1 MSKHVLGAVA
11 TLIGAIIGAG
21 VLGIPYVIAKS
32 GFIIGAIHI
41 ILLGLAALLINLYV
55 GEIALRTDGKHQLVK
70 YAEIYLGK
78 YGKFIMFIAM
88 LVGLYGALTAYLIG
102 EGVSIGQL
110 FNINPITAMI
120 IFFAIMA
127 LFIFKGLN
135 IIEGAEIYFNIFRL
149 VLIIGFLIFLFT
161 RFDISNVSYTNTS
174 NFLVPYGAVFFA
186 LMGTAVIPEMKEE
199 LKNNRKLLKKA
210 LIIGSIIPIVVY
222 LVLSFAVIGVTGQS
236 TTEIATPGLSS
247 LGTSALI
254 FGNLFAIIS
263 MATAFLVLG
272 LALKWVFEYDYRINK
287 HIAFLLTMAVP
298 FAIVFFISPAFSR
311 VLAITGAVAGGL
323 EGIII
328 VLIHRKAANHGKPEY
343 AVKNSLI
350 LNILLISLF
359 VAGMIYTILA

>member
-1 MSKHVLGAVA
+1 MTKHVLGAVA

-127 LFIFKGLN
+127 LFIFRGLN

-161 RFDISNVSYTNTS
+161 HFDISNVSYTNPS
-174 NFLVPYGAVFFA
+174 NFLIPYGAVFFA

-222 LVLSFAVIGVTGQS
+222 LVLSFAVIGVTGKS
-236 TTEIATPGLSS
+236 TTEIATQGLSS

-287 HIAFLLTMAVP
+287 HVAFLLTMAVP
-298 FAIVFFISPAFSR
+298 FAIVFLFLLLSQESLQLQALLQEELKALLLCLYTGKR
-311 VLAITGAVAGGL
+311 LIT
-323 EGIII
+323 E
-328 VLIHRKAANHGKPEY
+328 
-343 AVKNSLI
+343 SLNM
-350 LNILLISLF
+350 L
-359 VAGMIYTILA
+359 